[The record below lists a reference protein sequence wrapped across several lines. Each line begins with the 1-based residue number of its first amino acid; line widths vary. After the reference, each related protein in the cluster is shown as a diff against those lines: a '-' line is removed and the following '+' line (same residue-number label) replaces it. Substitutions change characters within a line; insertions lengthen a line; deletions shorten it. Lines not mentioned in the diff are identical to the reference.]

1 VDRNR
6 ESGSVGLGL
15 AIARRAVAIH
25 GGQTTARDAKPGRSV
40 EIDLPGP

>member
-25 GGQTTARDAKPGRSV
+25 GGSIAARDAGPGLAV
-40 EIDLPGP
+40 EIVLPGS